1 MIRLKNILAEAL
13 NNRGLRASTAP
24 FETLGNWDKYNNKLW
39 FGEHYKSTYV
49 SLYSKPVPK
58 QLRKSNLLFSLL
70 VRSGESPFQEPF
82 EAIKL
87 ESIHVPATEQGQG
100 KSKDILKKICN
111 VADQN
116 GMWMY
121 LEASPFGEK
130 TLSTS
135 QLVKLYES
143 IGFITISLGAKPVM
157 FRPPVKADASGI
169 DTPNNPDM

>member
-1 MIRLKNILAEAL
+1 MIKLRDILTEAL

-39 FGEHYKSTYV
+39 FGEAYKSAYV
-49 SLYSKPVPK
+49 VLYSKPVPV
-58 QLRKSNLLFSLL
+58 QLRKSNSLVSIL
-70 VRSGESPFQEPF
+70 VRSGESPSQEPF

-87 ESIHVPATEQGQG
+87 ESIHVPASEQGQG
-100 KSKDILKKICN
+100 KSKDIMSKICN

-130 TLSTS
+130 TLSTP

-143 IGFITISLGAKPVM
+143 YGFMTISLGARPIM
-157 FRPPVKADASGI
+157 FRPPIKADTSGI
-169 DTPNNPDM
+169 DTPNDPNM

>member
-13 NNRGLRASTAP
+13 NNHGLRVSTAP

-39 FGEHYKSTYV
+39 FGEQYKSAYV
-49 SLYSKPVPK
+49 SLYSKTVPP
-58 QLRKSNLLFSLL
+58 QLRKSNALFNLL
-70 VRSGESPFQEPF
+70 VRSGESPSQEPF
-82 EAIKL
+82 EVIKL
-87 ESIHVPATEQGQG
+87 ESIHVPASEQGRG
-100 KSKDILKKICN
+100 KSKDIMSRICN
-111 VADQN
+111 IADQN

-130 TLSTS
+130 PLSTP

-143 IGFITISLGAKPVM
+143 FGFITISLGAKPVM

-169 DTPNNPDM
+169 DTPNNLDM

>member
-1 MIRLKNILAEAL
+1 MIKLRDILTEAL

-39 FGEHYKSTYV
+39 FGEQYKSAYV
-49 SLYSKPVPK
+49 VLYSKPVPP
-58 QLRKSNLLFSLL
+58 QLRKSNTLFNLL
-70 VRSGESPFQEPF
+70 VRSGEHPSQEPF

-87 ESIHVPATEQGQG
+87 DSIHVPASEQGQG

-116 GMWMY
+116 GIWMY
-121 LEASPFGEK
+121 LDASPFGEK
-130 TLSTS
+130 TLSTQ

-143 IGFITISLGAKPVM
+143 FGFIAISMGAKPGLV
-157 FRPPVKADASGI
+157 RPPIKADASGI
-169 DTPNNPDM
+169 DTPNNLDM